1 MQTVPYFYINGG
13 INMKQPLFAHL
24 HSHTEY
30 SLLDGSNRIRDYLDR
45 VKELGMESAAIT
57 DHGVMYGVV
66 DFYKYAKEIG
76 IHPVIGCEVYVAPQG
91 MADRSSAQRYHHL
104 VLLAENNTGYRNL
117 CKLVSEGFKTGFY
130 YRPRIDFELLC
141 RYREG
146 LIVLSGC
153 LAGEIPRMLAQ
164 GNYKGA
170 CGIAAKYLQAFG
182 ADHYY
187 LELQDHGIPEQK
199 DVNRQLIRIGR
210 ELGISLVATND
221 IHYTRKEDAEA
232 HDVLLCIQTKKLV
245 NDKDRMRYEGGQYY
259 VKSPDEMQALF
270 PEIPEALENTGKIA
284 ARCQV
289 EFTFNDY
296 HLPRFTPPEGLSSWE
311 YLNKICED
319 GLKERYPSPYERQKK
334 QLAYELG
341 TIKDMGFI
349 DYFLIVWDFIHYAKE
364 KGIPVGPGRGSAAGS
379 LVSYC
384 LGITEIDPLKYDLL
398 FERFLNPQRVT
409 MPDIDIDFCYERR
422 HEVIDYVIGKYGKD
436 NVAQI
441 VTFGTLAARGVIRDV
456 GRALGISPSTVARI
470 TKLLPDD
477 AKITID
483 GALSSVSELKKLYE
497 EDAGIQKLLDM
508 AKKLEGLPRHTSTHA
523 AGVVICP
530 SPVTE
535 YVPVC
540 ISNDGSISTQ
550 YIMTTLEELG
560 LLKMD
565 FLGLRTLTVIQ
576 KARAE
581 AELNYGKPI
590 SVDYEDEEV
599 FRYIGTGQTE
609 GIFQLES
616 GGMKNFMKQLKPKCL
631 EDLIAGISLYR
642 PGPMDFIPK
651 YLANRENPGQITYEI
666 PQLEEILKPT
676 YGCIIYQE
684 QVMQI
689 VRTLA
694 GYNYGRADLVR
705 RAMSK
710 KKTSVMEKERQFFL
724 YGGEGVPGC
733 EKNGIPVDAA
743 NRVFDQMIDFAKY
756 AFNKSHAATYAV
768 VAFQTAYLKY
778 YYPAE
783 YLASLMTSFRSNSAK
798 TAEYLLLSRQMNI
811 PIKKPDIG
819 EGGIDFTVKD
829 GSILYAL
836 ASIRDVGEGCV
847 TEIIRERQKKPFGDM
862 KDFLARLQ
870 KSGTLNKSAV
880 EALIK
885 AGAMDGMGH
894 TRKYLMEHYQE
905 ISDRLQYEKKNGML
919 GQPSLL
925 ALFSDTKKKS
935 DAKEEEYA
943 ASKLLAD
950 EKEVL
955 GIYLSGHP
963 LDEHYEQWMTGITA
977 KSGDFLCREEG
988 ISLSEGETTVVGGMI
1003 RTVTVRTTRKKKQM
1017 ACLVLEDLV
1026 GSMDVIVFPEQFE
1039 KYQSFLEEGKMVFC
1053 RGKVKKEEEKDAC
1066 LQLDSVSFFST
1077 DQKSQ
1082 SIWLQFLDFADYQE
1096 KESRLI
1102 SVMRKYPGKEKI
1114 YFYLKKTKQIK
1125 QGQKTICI
1133 GEACLHDLT
1142 AICGIENIK
1151 VK

>member
-1 MQTVPYFYINGG
+1 MNQSS
-13 INMKQPLFAHL
+13 FAHL
-24 HSHTEY
+24 HSHTEF

-91 MADRSSAQRYHHL
+91 RKDRQSSERYYHL
-104 VLLAENNTGYRNL
+104 VLLAENNTGYKNL
-117 CKLVSEGFKTGFY
+117 CRLVSEGFTSGFY
-130 YRPRIDFELLC
+130 YRPRVDFELLSA
-141 RYREG
+141 YHEG
-146 LIVLSGC
+146 LIALSGC
-153 LAGEIPRMLAQ
+153 LAGEIPRLLTR
-164 GNYKGA
+164 GNYREA
-170 CGIAAKYLQAFG
+170 CSTASKYRDLFG
-182 ADHYY
+182 KDRFY

-199 DVNRQLIRIGR
+199 EVNAQIVRMGK
-210 ELGISLVATND
+210 ELGIPFVATND
-221 IHYTRKEDAEA
+221 VHYTRKEDAGA

-245 NDKDRMRYEGGQYY
+245 SDKDRMRYEGGQYY
-259 VKSPDEMQALF
+259 VKSPNEMQALF
-270 PEIPEALENTGKIA
+270 PELPEALENTGVIA
-284 ARCQV
+284 RRCQV
-289 EFTFNDY
+289 EFQFNDY
-296 HLPRFTPPEGLSSWE
+296 HLPKFTAPEGLSSWD
-311 YLNKICED
+311 YLNRLCTE
-319 GLKERYPSPYERQKK
+319 GLKNRYPSSYETHKE
-334 QLAYELG
+334 QLSYELH

-364 KGIPVGPGRGSAAGS
+364 NGIPVGPGRGSAAGS

-422 HEVIDYVIGKYGKD
+422 HEVIEYVIEKYGKD

-456 GRALGISPSTVARI
+456 GRALGVSPATVTHI

-483 GALSSVSELKKLYE
+483 GALSSVDELRKLHKGSP
-497 EDAGIQKLLDM
+497 DIRKLLDI

-540 ISNDGSISTQ
+540 TSSNGNEDGISTQ
-550 YIMTTLEELG
+550 YVMTTLEELG

-576 KARAE
+576 KAAAQAAQNTMKE
-581 AELNYGKPI
+581 AVI
-590 SVDYEDEEV
+590 DYEDKDV
-599 FRYIGTGQTE
+599 YKYIGTGQTE

-616 GGMKNFMKQLKPKCL
+616 GGMKSFMKQLKPQCL

-651 YLANRENPGQITYEI
+651 YIANKEHPESITYEI

-689 VRTLA
+689 VRKLA
-694 GYNYGRADLVR
+694 GYDYGRADLVR

-710 KKTSVMEKERQFFL
+710 KKAAVMEKERQFFL
-724 YGGEGVPGC
+724 YGGEGVSGC
-733 EKNGIPVDAA
+733 EKNGISVDAA
-743 NRVFDQMIDFAKY
+743 NRIFDQMIDFAKY
-756 AFNKSHAATYAV
+756 AFNKSHAAAYAA

-778 YYPAE
+778 HHPAE

-798 TAEYLLLSRQMNI
+798 VAEYLLLSRQIKI
-811 PIKKPDIG
+811 PIRKPDIA
-819 EGGIDFTVKD
+819 EGGVDFTVKD
-829 GSILYAL
+829 GSILYSL
-836 ASIRDVGEGCV
+836 AAIRDVGDSCV
-847 TEIIRERQKKPFGDM
+847 ADIVRERGKSPFTGL
-862 KDFLARLQ
+862 KDFLTRMHQ
-870 KSGTLNKSAV
+870 GGTLNKSAI

-885 AGAMDGMGH
+885 AGALDGTGH
-894 TRKYLMEHYQE
+894 TRKYLTKKYPE
-905 ISDRLQYEKKNGML
+905 ILSQIQYDKKNAML
-919 GQPSLL
+919 GQSSLS
-925 ALFSDTKKKS
+925 ALFSCTQTPS
-935 DAKEEEYA
+935 KEEEYA
-943 ASKLLAD
+943 LSELLAK

-963 LDEHYEQWMTGITA
+963 LNEHYEQWIANITA
-977 KSGDFLCREEG
+977 KSGDFWQNEDGSPLKD
-988 ISLSEGETTVVGGMI
+988 GELATVGGMI
-1003 RTVTVRTTRKKKQM
+1003 QNITVRTTRKKKQM
-1017 ACLVLEDLV
+1017 ACLVLEDLI
-1026 GSMDVIVFPEQFE
+1026 GSMEVVVFPEQFE
-1039 KYQSFLEEGKMVFC
+1039 KYKSFLTEGAMVFC
-1053 RGKVKKEEEKDAC
+1053 KGKVKKEDAKDAS
-1066 LQLDSVSFFST
+1066 LQMDSVISFSE
-1077 DQKSQ
+1077 KVQ
-1082 SIWLQFLDFADYQE
+1082 SATIWLQFADFADYQK
-1096 KESRLI
+1096 KEAAIVSCA
-1102 SVMRKYPGKEKI
+1102 RKHPGNGSLN
-1114 YFYLKKTKQIK
+1114 FFLKNTKQIK
-1125 QGQKTICI
+1125 QGSKSVSSHKAFLN
-1133 GEACLHDLT
+1133 ELAV
-1142 AICGIENIK
+1142 ICGEENIK

>member
-1 MQTVPYFYINGG
+1 MN
-13 INMKQPLFAHL
+13 KSAFAHL
-24 HSHTEY
+24 HSHTEF

-76 IHPVIGCEVYVAPQG
+76 IHPVIGCEVYVAPKG
-91 MADRSSAQRYHHL
+91 MAEKSSSERYHHL
-104 VLLAENNTGYRNL
+104 VLLAENNTGYQNL
-117 CKLVSEGFKTGFY
+117 CRLVSEGFKRGFY
-130 YRPRIDFELLC
+130 YRPRVDFALLSSC
-141 RYREG
+141 HEG
-146 LIVLSGC
+146 LIALSGC
-153 LAGEIPRMLAQ
+153 LAGEIPKLLVQ

-170 CGIAAKYLQAFG
+170 CHAALKYLRVFG

-187 LELQDHGIPEQK
+187 LELQEHGIPEQK
-199 DVNRQLIRIGR
+199 EVNRLLIQMGR
-210 ELGISLVATND
+210 ELGIPLVATND
-221 IHYTRKEDAEA
+221 VHYTKKEDADA
-232 HDVLLCIQTKKLV
+232 HDILLCIQTKKLAD
-245 NDKDRMRYEGGQYY
+245 DKDRMRYEGGQYY
-259 VKSPDEMQALF
+259 VKSPGEMQALF
-270 PEIPEALENTGKIA
+270 AEVPEALENTEKIA
-284 ARCQV
+284 KRCQV

-296 HLPRFTPPEGLSSWE
+296 HLPRFTPPDGLSSWD
-311 YLNKICED
+311 YLNKLCEE
-319 GLKERYPSPYERQKK
+319 GLKEKYPAPYEKQEK

-349 DYFLIVWDFIHYAKE
+349 DYFLIVWDFIHYAK
-364 KGIPVGPGRGSAAGS
+364 KNGIPVGPGRGSAAGS
-379 LVSYC
+379 IVSYC

-422 HEVIDYVIGKYGKD
+422 HEVIDYVIKKYGKD

-456 GRALGISPSTVARI
+456 GRALGVSASTVARI

-483 GALSSVSELKKLYE
+483 SALSSVDELKKLYE
-497 EDAGIQKLLDM
+497 GDKNIQKLLDT

-530 SPVTE
+530 HPVTE

-540 ISNDGSISTQ
+540 ISNDGGISTQ
-550 YIMTTLEELG
+550 YVMTALEELG

-576 KARAE
+576 KAVKE
-581 AELNYGKPI
+581 AEQNYGKPVSI
-590 SVDYEDEEV
+590 DYEDEKV
-599 FRYIGTGQTE
+599 FQYIGTGQTE

-616 GGMKNFMKQLKPKCL
+616 IGMRNFMKQLKPKCL

-651 YLANRENPGQITYEI
+651 YLANREKPEDITYEI

-710 KKTSVMEKERQFFL
+710 KKAYVMEKERQFFL

-733 EKNGIPVDAA
+733 EKNGIPIEAA

-778 YYPAE
+778 HYPAE

-798 TAEYLLLSRQMNI
+798 TAEYLLLSRQMKI
-811 PIKKPDIG
+811 PIKKPDVEKSG
-819 EGGIDFTVKD
+819 TDFTVKD

-847 TEIIRERQKKPFGDM
+847 AEIIREREKKPFGSL
-862 KDFLARLQ
+862 KDFLARIQ
-870 KSGTLNKSAV
+870 PSGSLNKSAV

-894 TRKYLMEHYQE
+894 TRKYLMEHYPE
-905 ISDRLQYEKKNGML
+905 ILSQLQYEKKNGML
-919 GQPSLL
+919 GQSSLL
-925 ALFSDTKKKS
+925 ALFSSEKQS
-935 DAKEEEYA
+935 LKEEEYT
-943 ASKLLAD
+943 ASQLLSY

-963 LDEHYEQWMTGITA
+963 LDEYYEQWIANITA
-977 KSGDFLCREEG
+977 KSGDFLCREEDAA
-988 ISLSEGETTVVGGMI
+988 LSDGETTVVGGMI
-1003 RTVTVRTTRKKKQM
+1003 RTVTVRTTRNKKQM

-1039 KYQSFLEEGKMVFC
+1039 KYRSFLKEGAMVFC
-1053 RGKVKKEEEKDAC
+1053 RGKVKKEEGKDAS
-1066 LQLDSVSFFST
+1066 LQMDSVSLFST
-1077 DQKSQ
+1077 EEKSKN
-1082 SIWLQFLDFADYQE
+1082 IWLQFTDFADYQ
-1096 KESRLI
+1096 
-1102 SVMRKYPGKEKI
+1102 GKEARLSSI
-1114 YFYLKKTKQIK
+1114 MHRHPGNGILCFYLKDTKQIK
-1125 QGQKTICI
+1125 QRCGTVSLDEICLN
-1133 GEACLHDLT
+1133 ELASV
-1142 AICGIENIK
+1142 CGKDNIK